1 MLTVSSRNQLIQT
14 LTSTSS
20 TAPFSRPSGSHIA
33 SATSRPDLTPL
44 RQSDYPKVKHW
55 VRKRGDSSQVSV
67 IKVVDA
73 DNVSDDDEGLGS
85 DDANQEDGVL
95 AFLEKD
101 DGKLI
106 SYNDKKQLYRS
117 MRGFWNDRVDC
128 GNPPLNWSS
137 AGETLRNDFRDF
149 LEGKFLYLRLCA
161 GRWKVEELWKR
172 NYHSWLR
179 SFARRTANASSRQQ
193 KRKRGEETTSNTR
206 TKKAKMKARAI
217 SGDSDDPDA
226 DNTDQVMNS
235 GKTTTAADDLFGES
249 NDVRSFFDA
258 N

>member
-1 MLTVSSRNQLIQT
+1 

-20 TAPFSRPSGSHIA
+20 TAPFSRSSGSHVTL
-33 SATSRPDLTPL
+33 ATLRPDRTPL
-44 RQSDYPKVKHW
+44 QQSDYPKVKHW
-55 VRKRGDSSQVSV
+55 VRKHGDSSQVSV

-73 DNVSDDDEGLGS
+73 DNISDNDDGLEG
-85 DDANQEDGVL
+85 DDSNQEDGVL

-106 SYNDKKQLYRS
+106 SYDKKKQLYRS
-117 MRGFWNDRVDC
+117 MRGFWNDRVD
-128 GNPPLNWSS
+128 GSNPPLNWSS

-149 LEGKFLYLRLCA
+149 LENKFHYLHLCA
-161 GRWKVEELWKR
+161 GHWKVEELWKR

-193 KRKRGEETTSNTR
+193 KRKRGEETTSKTR

-217 SGDSDDPDA
+217 SVDSDDSDA
-226 DNTDQVMNS
+226 DNTDRVMNS
-235 GKTTTAADDLFGES
+235 SKTTTAVNNLVGEL
-249 NDVRSFFDA
+249 DEVCDFF
-258 N
+258 